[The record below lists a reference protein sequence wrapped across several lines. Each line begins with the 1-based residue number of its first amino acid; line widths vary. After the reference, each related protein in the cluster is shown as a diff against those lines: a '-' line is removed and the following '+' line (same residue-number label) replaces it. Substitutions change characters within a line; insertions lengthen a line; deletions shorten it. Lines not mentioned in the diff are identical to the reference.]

1 MVIPTHQ
8 PSAVQVSAPTGWPV
22 DRSRS
27 VSTIAV
33 TGWFSANTRTGVG
46 MVVVGT
52 NAELMNGRK
61 INGYAKAEAPS
72 LVFALRPGMTAS
84 QVSARV
90 NRARMPTTASQAARP
105 ALDRNPISSATNT
118 MITTEI
124 AL

>member
-46 MVVVGT
+46 MVSVGT

-61 INGYAKAEAPS
+61 ISG
-72 LVFALRPGMTAS
+72 
-84 QVSARV
+84 
-90 NRARMPTTASQAARP
+90 
-105 ALDRNPISSATNT
+105 
-118 MITTEI
+118 
-124 AL
+124 